1 MTYINADP
9 TTTQRDIEFNLDT
22 DPLERVLNRLF
33 SQWLREQR
41 LDIYL
46 QPGHVIAYLE
56 DTYTSPED
64 RRLEGAH
71 YTYRMS
77 FAEFFHPLNTGEDG
91 QFEEFLLEGL
101 RVYRATYGKEPGAP
115 WPEEEE
121 D

>member
-1 MTYINADP
+1 MTYISADP
-9 TTTQRDIEFNLDT
+9 KTTKHDIEFDLDT
-22 DPLERVLNRLF
+22 DPIETVLNRMF

-56 DTYTSPED
+56 DTFAYGSA
-64 RRLEGAH
+64 RHEGTH
-71 YTYRMS
+71 YTYRTS

-91 QFEEFLLEGL
+91 QFEQFLLEGL
-101 RVYRATYGKEPGAP
+101 RVYRETYGKEPGAP
-115 WPEEEE
+115 WPEEDE